1 MKNRDSMFQFR
12 LFQDDRGF
20 SLAELIVIIVVMG
33 IMAAAAGVAINS
45 VNQNSRISVAAN
57 NALSDMRYAQEIAMA
72 ERKDVNFTVNTDTNT
87 YSATYTSTGTY
98 LKSSQNESAN
108 MTVTL
113 NSGDTKGVTMSGGY
127 SGSITF
133 DSDGIPY
140 QGATELT
147 APLTLMTLNGKMSLV
162 LLSSGFAQIE

>member
-1 MKNRDSMFQFR
+1 MKKRDNMFPIQQV
-12 LFQDDRGF
+12 QDDRGF

-33 IMAAAAGVAINS
+33 ILAAAAGVAINS
-45 VNQNSRISVAAN
+45 VNQNSRISVVAN
-57 NALSDMRYAQEIAMA
+57 NALSDMRYVQEIAMA
-72 ERKDVNFTVNTDTNT
+72 ERKDVNFTVSTGTNT
-87 YSATYTSTGTY
+87 YSAAYKSTGLY
-98 LKSSQNESAN
+98 LKSSQDISKN

-113 NSGDTKGVTMSGGY
+113 NSGDSKGVTMSAGY

-140 QGATELT
+140 QGASELT

>member
-1 MKNRDSMFQFR
+1 MKNGKRMFTIRQVR
-12 LFQDDRGF
+12 DDRGF
-20 SLAELIVIIVVMG
+20 SLAELIIVIVVMG
-33 IMAAAAGVAINS
+33 ILAAVVGLSVKSINES
-45 VNQNSRISVAAN
+45 SRLSVASE
-57 NALSDMRYAQEIAMA
+57 NALSDLRYVQEIAMA
-72 ERKDVNFTVNTDTNT
+72 ENKDVNFTVNTGTNT
-87 YSATYTSTGTY
+87 YSATYRSTGQY
-98 LKSSQNESAN
+98 LKSSQNVSAN

-140 QGATELT
+140 QGASELT